1 MWAMARWENKMIW
14 MSLEENIKTI
24 FSALKERVFSKWHNR
39 QAEKNWLLVVR
50 ALWSVMTYTGLYDN
64 LQPLAKNA
72 WSHLAPKLNI
82 IKRNLH
88 ICNHCL
94 HPSLPLVLLSTLDLI
109 HACLFPHFHLHIHK
123 QGGGE
128 EDFHKL
134 ANPVNRFIISCE
146 YQHVNVTQWQLN
158 LISPNHFIGRSE
170 RSIVRSYFCLFLF

>member
-1 MWAMARWENKMIW
+1 
-14 MSLEENIKTI
+14 
-24 FSALKERVFSKWHNR
+24 
-39 QAEKNWLLVVR
+39 
-50 ALWSVMTYTGLYDN
+50 MTYTGLYDN

-109 HACLFPHFHLHIHK
+109 YACLFPHFHLHIHK

-128 EDFHKL
+128 EDFHEL
-134 ANPVNRFIISCE
+134 ANPINRFIISCE

-170 RSIVRSYFCLFLF
+170 RSIVVSTHFVVISAYSCFSSIYYFSVLLTPQFSLPTSLPTSQ